1 MFRKKIKFSKQRCN
15 LFRKVILQMSQNV
28 SAIHLG
34 GSFSCTEI
42 LDAIYNILMKPS
54 ERENFILSK
63 GHCSV
68 LQYVILNYLGI
79 LKKNSL
85 DNYSKSFGKFG
96 VHPEIKNKGIN
107 ASTGSLGHG
116 LGMAAGFALS
126 NRKKNTF
133 VVLSDGELQEGS
145 TWESVMAI
153 RNLNLSNIVAIIDN
167 NDLQSLERT
176 SVTHPSMY
184 PIEEKFRSFGW
195 DSVACNGHDTKKIL
209 KVINNRK
216 KNKPFCLVAKTIKGY
231 PISFMKNNPIWHY
244 RSPSVD
250 EFKLAMKELE

>member
-1 MFRKKIKFSKQRCN
+1 MFKKKIIDSQERCR
-15 LFRKVILQMSQNV
+15 LFRRTILKMSQNV
-28 SAIHLG
+28 SALHIG
-34 GSFSCTEI
+34 GTFSSTEI

-85 DNYSKSFGKFG
+85 DNYSKSVGELG
-96 VHPEIKNKGIN
+96 VHPEINNKKGIN

-116 LGMAAGFALS
+116 LAMAAGFALS
-126 NRKKNTF
+126 NMKNTF

-153 RNLNLSNIVAIIDN
+153 RNLNLNNIIAVIDN

-176 SVTHPSMY
+176 SVMHPSMY
-184 PIEEKFRSFGW
+184 PIEEKFKSFGW
-195 DSVACNGHDTKKIL
+195 DCKTCNGHDTKKIVATIL
-209 KVINNRK
+209 NRK
-216 KNKPFCLVAKTIKGY
+216 KNKPFCLVARTIKGY

-244 RSPSVD
+244 RSPSMH
-250 EFKLAMKELE
+250 EFSLAMKELE

>member
-1 MFRKKIKFSKQRCN
+1 MYKKKTLDSKERCK
-15 LFRKVILQMSQNV
+15 LFRRTILKLSLKV
-28 SAIHLG
+28 SALHIG
-34 GSFSCTEI
+34 GSFSSTEI
-42 LDAIYNILMKPS
+42 LDSIYNILMTKS

-85 DNYSKSFGKFG
+85 NNYSKSNGKFG

-126 NRKKNTF
+126 NMKNTF

-153 RNLNLSNIVAIIDN
+153 RNLNLNNIVAIIDN

-176 SVTHPSMY
+176 SIMHPSMY
-184 PIEEKFRSFGW
+184 PIEEKFKSFGW
-195 DSVACNGHDTKKIL
+195 DSETCDGHDTQKIVEIIL
-209 KVINNRK
+209 SRK

-244 RSPSVD
+244 RSPSID
-250 EFKLAMKELE
+250 EFSLAMKELE